1 MDYEGRD
8 NSFMSALKSALNSLR
23 AIAYVG
29 VVNPEKKV
37 FTDNGL

>member
-1 MDYEGRD
+1 LLQQAG
-8 NSFMSALKSALNSLR
+8 R